1 MRVFFRFFGLFFF
14 APYFVFLRVLSYFFL
29 FKLQQGQKDVSKNIH
44 TYSIMYNVTNFEKKK
59 TITEKLL
66 THLTNFLSVLSINIC
81 DIMKNEP
88 QLLVVGTLYIF
99 A

>member
-1 MRVFFRFFGLFFF
+1 
-14 APYFVFLRVLSYFFL
+14 
-29 FKLQQGQKDVSKNIH
+29 
-44 TYSIMYNVTNFEKKK
+44 MYNVTNFEKKKK

-66 THLTNFLSVLSINIC
+66 THLTNFLSVLSVNIC